1 MQFAHSRVAVAQV
14 ARDDHQR
21 HAVHDG
27 GQGVHEADRGV
38 LICDAPPVSGSSV
51 RRWLRGL
58 RRDGVRDLR
67 RACRKDLIFVTC
79 QPPAM

>member
-27 GQGVHEADRGV
+27 GQGVHEAGPERT
-38 LICDAPPVSGSSV
+38 
-51 RRWLRGL
+51 
-58 RRDGVRDLR
+58 DL
-67 RACRKDLIFVTC
+67 
-79 QPPAM
+79 

>member
-21 HAVHDG
+21 HAVRDG
-27 GQGVHEADRGV
+27 GQGVHEAGPGRT
-38 LICDAPPVSGSSV
+38 DAPPISGSSV

-58 RRDGVRDLR
+58 RRDDVRDLR